1 MGESAGAGAGFKGLG
16 LALLVLAQ
24 QPFGLALLLL
34 QQLVLVLGLALLQ
47 LLVLSPELR
56 GTASLLSLE
65 VSAAA
70 VTVCPLHAG
79 YPPWAITKGMPICG
93 IPARRGGIR
102 AIGAGACTALVS
114 MAASTKAWIVGWL
127 SSHETNKAN
136 TALAIQP
143 YYLHINGYPAKSF
156 ALMAIQPCAAKLPSN
171 LCRALPIQAIP
182 CPHEAHPVALLWLHP
197 SQLCTSLHHTSH
209 RPMGPMAR
217 RASSRTGSSFVASSS
232 SILQVAI
239 QPCT

>member
-1 MGESAGAGAGFKGLG
+1 MQGTHHGLSQRACPSVAFQPGGAAF
-16 LALLVLAQ
+16 
-24 QPFGLALLLL
+24 
-34 QQLVLVLGLALLQ
+34 
-47 LLVLSPELR
+47 E
-56 GTASLLSLE
+56 
-65 VSAAA
+65 
-70 VTVCPLHAG
+70 PL
-79 YPPWAITKGMPICG
+79 
-93 IPARRGGIR
+93 
-102 AIGAGACTALVS
+102 GAGACTALVS

-239 QPCT
+239 QPCTWTKNKYNWLSSQLNQKTNGYPAIWSNGYPAITQAIGYPAIWTKKPMAIQPSGLMAIQP